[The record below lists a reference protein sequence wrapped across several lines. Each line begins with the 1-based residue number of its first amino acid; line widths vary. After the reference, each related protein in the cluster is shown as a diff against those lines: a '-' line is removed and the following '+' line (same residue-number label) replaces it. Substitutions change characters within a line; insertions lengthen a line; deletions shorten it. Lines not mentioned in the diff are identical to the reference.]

1 MTPLAQA
8 AAVIL
13 ARQSAERLVKKRIR
27 AEGRVPLSTLSY
39 ATLTRMANELV
50 EAHPEMIAEAL
61 GSPIIAA
68 LASLPLPQRGRKA
81 ASPAGSRG

>member
-27 AEGRVPLSTLSY
+27 AEGRIPLSTLSH
-39 ATLTRMANELV
+39 ATITRLANDLV
-50 EAHPEMIAEAL
+50 ASCPAL
-61 GSPIIAA
+61 VAA
-68 LASLPLPQRGRKA
+68 AAADKRRKPAAQGLPLRRNQERNGAPR
-81 ASPAGSRG
+81 